1 MGRFAAIVALLLAVP
16 AGASTAPERVHALVV
31 SSGGGTVVELDA
43 RTLERTAPAGV
54 RLPNV
59 GPWAFSPDRATMA
72 VATGYSDRSTPVRL
86 RLVDLASRTRVASIL
101 LGRDPKLRTGWVD
114 PVALVAWSSPTT
126 VVVLRRL
133 VDTSLQLVTV
143 DTVDR
148 RVVRRSPFAGELLR
162 HARSPEGVVLLVGER
177 ERIAAPRLVVVRADG
192 VARSVG
198 LARMQAGWT
207 VDTNAQPPVGRQWMP
222 GLAVDGGTAHLVAPN
237 GTIASVTL
245 DDLAVRYSE
254 RGTRTLAKYLTGSE
268 RTAVAFG
275 GALLAVTG
283 SDWELRARQDADP
296 EQVVTPAGLE
306 LVDVRT
312 GERRR
317 IDSSTT
323 SVRLWGN
330 ALLAQGDG
338 LTVYERDGRVRSRML
353 AGSQLWVTAVSGA
366 IAYAYNATEWL
377 VVDLAAGA
385 VIARRSSLP
394 VMLVP

>member
-16 AGASTAPERVHALVV
+16 AGASPAPERVHALVA

-59 GPWAFSPDRATMA
+59 GPWAVSPDRATVA

-143 DTVDR
+143 DTVAR
-148 RVVRRSPFAGELLR
+148 RVVRRAPFAGEVLR
-162 HARSPEGVVLLVGER
+162 RAQSADGVVLLVGER

-207 VDTNAQPPVGRQWMP
+207 VDTNAQPPVGRQWLP
-222 GLAVDGGTAHLVAPN
+222 GLAVGGGTAYLVAPN
-237 GTIASVTL
+237 GTIASVSL
-245 DDLAVRYSE
+245 DDLAVRWSE
-254 RGTRTLAKYLTGSE
+254 RGTLAKYLTGSE
-268 RTAVAFG
+268 RTAVALG
-275 GALLAVTG
+275 GGLLAVTG
-283 SDWELRARQDADP
+283 SDWELRSRPEADP

-306 LVDVRT
+306 LVDVGT
-312 GERRR
+312 GERHR

-323 SVRLWGN
+323 SVRLWGD

-338 LTVYERDGRVRSRML
+338 LTVYERNGRVRSRML

-366 IAYAYNATEWL
+366 FAYAYDASEWL
-377 VVDLAAGA
+377 VVDLAAGE
-385 VIARRSSLP
+385 VVARRSSLP

>member
-16 AGASTAPERVHALVV
+16 AGASPAPERVHALVA

-59 GPWAFSPDRATMA
+59 GPWAVSPDRATVA

-143 DTVDR
+143 DTVAR
-148 RVVRRSPFAGELLR
+148 RVVRRAPFAGEVLR
-162 HARSPEGVVLLVGER
+162 RAQSADGVVLLVGER

-207 VDTNAQPPVGRQWMP
+207 VDTNAQPPVGRQWLP
-222 GLAVDGGTAHLVAPN
+222 GLAVGGGTAYLVAPN
-237 GTIASVTL
+237 GTIASVSL
-245 DDLAVRYSE
+245 DDLAVRWSE
-254 RGTRTLAKYLTGSE
+254 RGTLAKYLTGSE
-268 RTAVAFG
+268 RTAVALG
-275 GALLAVTG
+275 GGLLAVTG
-283 SDWELRARQDADP
+283 SDRELRSRPEADP

-306 LVDVRT
+306 LVDVGT
-312 GERRR
+312 GERHR

-323 SVRLWGN
+323 SVRLWGD

-338 LTVYERDGRVRSRML
+338 LTVYERNGRVRSRML

-366 IAYAYNATEWL
+366 FAYAYDASEWL
-377 VVDLAAGA
+377 VVDLAAGE
-385 VIARRSSLP
+385 VVARRSSLP

>member
-16 AGASTAPERVHALVV
+16 AGASQAPERVHALVA

-59 GPWAFSPDRATMA
+59 GPWAVSPDRATVA

-143 DTVDR
+143 DTVAR
-148 RVVRRSPFAGELLR
+148 RVVRRAPFAGEVLR
-162 HARSPEGVVLLVGER
+162 RAQSADGVVLLVGER

-207 VDTNAQPPVGRQWMP
+207 VDTNAQPPVGRQWLP
-222 GLAVDGGTAHLVAPN
+222 GLAVGGGTAYLVAPN
-237 GTIASVTL
+237 GTIASVSL
-245 DDLAVRYSE
+245 DDLAVRWSE
-254 RGTRTLAKYLTGSE
+254 RGTLAKYLTGSE
-268 RTAVAFG
+268 RTAVALG
-275 GALLAVTG
+275 GGLLAVTG
-283 SDWELRARQDADP
+283 SDWELRSRPEADP
-296 EQVVTPAGLE
+296 EQVVTPVGLE
-306 LVDVRT
+306 LVDVGT
-312 GERRR
+312 GERHR

-323 SVRLWGN
+323 SVRLWGD

-338 LTVYERDGRVRSRML
+338 LTVYERNGRVRSRML

-366 IAYAYNATEWL
+366 FAYAYDASEWL
-377 VVDLAAGA
+377 VVDLAAGE
-385 VIARRSSLP
+385 VVARRSSLP